1 MLIKKS
7 SFLNRV
13 QTSTAWG
20 AEELGNKF
28 ADPLPDD
35 EVTEYRDIFGLGGGN
50 GKDALS
56 AVAVFA
62 KE

>member
-1 MLIKKS
+1 MCRLQQ
-7 SFLNRV
+7 LG
-13 QTSTAWG
+13 G

-35 EVTEYRDIFGLGGGN
+35 EVTEYRDIFGLGGRN

-56 AVAVFA
+56 AVAVFV
-62 KE
+62 EE

>member
-1 MLIKKS
+1 M
-7 SFLNRV
+7 

-62 KE
+62 EE